1 MFVRSKKS
9 GAYQYLQIVQN
20 ERIEGRVRQQV
31 IATLGRLDVLQ
42 KNGQLD
48 ALLTSCARF
57 AEHSAVLS
65 AHRQGRLA
73 AAEKLAIGP
82 ALVFERLWQELGFPQ
97 LLAQLLQDRK
107 FEFDVERA
115 VFLTVLHRLFAP
127 GSDRAAEVWRRRYAI
142 RDAENLQLHHLYR
155 AMAWLGEP
163 LPDDEQAGAT
173 PFAPRLVKDLI
184 EEGLFQRTR
193 DLFSGLDLVFFDT
206 TSIYFEGAGGETL
219 GRFGHSKDHRSDR
232 KQMVVGA
239 VLDGQG
245 RPVCCE
251 LWPGNTSDAKTLVPI
266 VDRLKSR
273 FHIRSICVVA
283 DRGMISRETIAK
295 LQSAHRDTR
304 FILGARL
311 RSVKEISEEVLG
323 RAGRY
328 QEVFGPRKTSKDPAP
343 LKVKE
348 VLVKDRRYV
357 ICHNEDQ
364 ARKDR
369 ADREAMLADL
379 PARLRQSATSLV
391 GNKGYRKYLRTRAGG
406 GFELDPAKIE
416 KDARFDGKWVLQTD
430 TELAA
435 AECALKY
442 KELWMVE
449 HLFRSVKSILETRP
463 IYHKCDETI
472 RGHVFCSFLAL
483 VLLKELLTRLE
494 SRGWQVEWASLR
506 DDLDA
511 LEEMTVTTNGR
522 SFVVRS
528 QTEGDAGKALQA
540 VGVALGSAV
549 RLL

>member
-1 MFVRSKKS
+1 MFVRTKKS
-9 GAYQYLQIVQN
+9 GNYRYLQIVQN
-20 ERIEGRVRQQV
+20 ERVEGRVQQHV

-42 KNGQLD
+42 KTGQLD
-48 ALLTSCARF
+48 ALLASCARF

-65 AHRQGRLA
+65 AHRQGRVA
-73 AAEKLAIGP
+73 ATEKVAIGP

-97 LLAQLLQDRK
+97 LFAQLLRDRK
-107 FEFDVERA
+107 FEFEVERA

-142 RDAENLQLHHLYR
+142 RGAENLQLHHLYR

-163 LPDDEQAGAT
+163 LPDDQQAGAT

-206 TSIYFEGAGGETL
+206 TSIYFEGAGGETI

-251 LWPGNTSDAKTLVPI
+251 LWPGNTSDVKTLVPI

-283 DRGMISRETIAK
+283 DRGMISRETIEK
-295 LQSAHRDTR
+295 LQQAHRDAR

-328 QEVFGPRKTSKDPAP
+328 QEVFGPRKMSKDPAP
-343 LKVKE
+343 LAVKE
-348 VLVKDRRYV
+348 VRVEDRRYV

-369 ADREAMLADL
+369 ADREAMLAGL
-379 PARLRQSATSLV
+379 ETRLRQSATSLV
-391 GNKGYRKYLRTRAGG
+391 GNKGYRKFLRTRPGG

-435 AECALKY
+435 ADCALKY

-494 SRGWQVEWASLR
+494 SRGWQVEWARLR

-511 LEEMTVTTNGR
+511 LEEMTVATNGR

-540 VGVALGSAV
+540 AGVALSSAV
-549 RLL
+549 RLI